1 MKKYLVIG
9 NPIEHSLSPKLHNY
23 WIKENNIAAV
33 YDKKQLN
40 EIDVEGIISEVKNGK
55 IDGINVTV
63 PFKKSVI
70 PFLDK
75 LTPLANETRSVNT
88 IYKENENGIDVV
100 VGDNTDVGGFKQS
113 LEYINYK
120 VKNKKVF
127 ILGAGGVVPSILKAL
142 EKLEAAKVYI
152 SNRTKEKAKDLE
164 SYYKISL
171 GLETL
176 DWGQSPDF
184 DIIINATSL
193 GLKNNDKIE
202 LDYNKHKPKF
212 FGKKKLFYD
221 VIYNPGKTNFLLKGK
236 ELGNETINGKIMFI
250 CQAQL
255 AFKIWH
261 NILPK
266 IDNETIE
273 LLGGQTTSLS
283 SISKF
288 WSVCMIRI
296 AVLGDI
302 GSGKS
307 HVAKL
312 FGFPVFNADAEVAK
326 LYRKSRKCYSKL
338 KKILPNYITSFPVKK
353 IELSKAI
360 MANQQNLKKIIKVV
374 HPEVRNRMNN
384 FIKKNRNKKFI
395 VLDIP
400 LLMENKINKKDD
412 ILIFVDAEKK
422 EIDKILKKKLNF

>member
-1 MKKYLVIG
+1 MKNFLVIG

-23 WIKENNIAAV
+23 WIKENNIDAM
-33 YDKKQLN
+33 YDKKQLSEN
-40 EIDVEGIISEVKNGK
+40 EIKGIITEVKNEK
-55 IDGINVTV
+55 INGINVTV

-70 PFLDK
+70 PFLDE
-75 LTPLANETRSVNT
+75 LTQLAKETQSVNT
-88 IYKENENGIDVV
+88 IFKKDNKI
-100 VGDNTDVGGFKQS
+100 VGDNTDVAGFKQS
-113 LEYINYK
+113 LEYINYN

-142 EKLEAAKVYI
+142 EKLKVSKVYI

-221 VIYNPGKTNFLLKGK
+221 VIYNPDKTNFLLKGE
-236 ELGNETINGKIMFI
+236 ELGNETTNGKMMFI

-255 AFKIWH
+255 SFKIWH

-266 IDNETIE
+266 IDYETIK
-273 LLGGQTTSLS
+273 LLGGQTASLS
-283 SISKF
+283 SF
-288 WSVCMIRI
+288 
-296 AVLGDI
+296 
-302 GSGKS
+302 
-307 HVAKL
+307 
-312 FGFPVFNADAEVAK
+312 
-326 LYRKSRKCYSKL
+326 
-338 KKILPNYITSFPVKK
+338 
-353 IELSKAI
+353 
-360 MANQQNLKKIIKVV
+360 
-374 HPEVRNRMNN
+374 
-384 FIKKNRNKKFI
+384 
-395 VLDIP
+395 
-400 LLMENKINKKDD
+400 
-412 ILIFVDAEKK
+412 
-422 EIDKILKKKLNF
+422 

>member
-23 WIKENNIAAV
+23 WIKENNINAV

-40 EIDVEGIISEVKNGK
+40 ENEIKEIITEVKSNKINGV
-55 IDGINVTV
+55 NVTV

-70 PFLDK
+70 PFLDE
-75 LTPLANETRSVNT
+75 LTQLAKETQSVNT
-88 IYKENENGIDVV
+88 IFKKDNKIF
-100 VGDNTDVGGFKQS
+100 GDNTDVGGFEQS
-113 LEYINYK
+113 LEYINYN

-142 EKLEAAKVYI
+142 EKLGPAKVYI

-164 SYYKISL
+164 SHYKMSL

-176 DWGQSPDF
+176 DWGRSPDF

-193 GLKNNDKIE
+193 GLKNNDEIE
-202 LDYNKHKPKF
+202 LDYNKHKPKLF
-212 FGKKKLFYD
+212 REKKLFYD
-221 VIYNPGKTNFLLKGK
+221 VIYNPEKTNFILKGE
-236 ELGNETINGKIMFI
+236 ELGNETTNGKMMFI

-273 LLGGQTTSLS
+273 LLGGQTTNLS

-288 WSVCMIRI
+288 
-296 AVLGDI
+296 
-302 GSGKS
+302 
-307 HVAKL
+307 
-312 FGFPVFNADAEVAK
+312 
-326 LYRKSRKCYSKL
+326 
-338 KKILPNYITSFPVKK
+338 
-353 IELSKAI
+353 
-360 MANQQNLKKIIKVV
+360 
-374 HPEVRNRMNN
+374 
-384 FIKKNRNKKFI
+384 
-395 VLDIP
+395 
-400 LLMENKINKKDD
+400 
-412 ILIFVDAEKK
+412 
-422 EIDKILKKKLNF
+422 

>member
-1 MKKYLVIG
+1 LEIKLKYYKKMKKYFVIG

-23 WIKENNIAAV
+23 WIKKNNLDAT
-33 YDKKQLN
+33 YDKQQISESDIK
-40 EIDVEGIISEVKNGK
+40 GIIAEVKNGK
-55 IDGINVTV
+55 INGINVTV

-75 LTPLANETRSVNT
+75 LTPLANETHSVNT
-88 IYKENENGIDVV
+88 IYKENENGINIV
-100 VGDNTDVGGFKQS
+100 VGANTDVDGFKQS
-113 LEYINYK
+113 LEYVNYK

-221 VIYNPGKTNFLLKGK
+221 VIYNPGKTNFLLKGE
-236 ELGNETINGKIMFI
+236 ELGNETTNGKMMFI

-266 IDNETIE
+266 IDNETIK
-273 LLGGQTTSLS
+273 LLEGRAPSLTAMGT
-283 SISKF
+283 KF
-288 WSVCMIRI
+288 
-296 AVLGDI
+296 
-302 GSGKS
+302 
-307 HVAKL
+307 
-312 FGFPVFNADAEVAK
+312 
-326 LYRKSRKCYSKL
+326 
-338 KKILPNYITSFPVKK
+338 
-353 IELSKAI
+353 
-360 MANQQNLKKIIKVV
+360 
-374 HPEVRNRMNN
+374 
-384 FIKKNRNKKFI
+384 
-395 VLDIP
+395 
-400 LLMENKINKKDD
+400 
-412 ILIFVDAEKK
+412 
-422 EIDKILKKKLNF
+422 

>member
-9 NPIEHSLSPKLHNY
+9 NPIEHSLSPQLHNY
-23 WIKENNIAAV
+23 WIKKNNINAV

-40 EIDVEGIISEVKNGK
+40 ESDIEEIINEVKNGK

-88 IYKENENGIDVV
+88 IYKEKENGIDTV

-113 LEYINYK
+113 LEYINYN

-142 EKLEAAKVYI
+142 EKLKVSKVYI

-164 SYYKISL
+164 SHYKISL

-193 GLKNNDKIE
+193 GLKNSDKIE
-202 LDYNKHKPKF
+202 LDYNKYKSKF
-212 FGKKKLFYD
+212 FEKKKLFYD
-221 VIYNPGKTNFLLKGK
+221 VIYNPSKTNFLLKGE
-236 ELGNETINGKIMFI
+236 ELGNETTNGKMMFI

-255 AFKIWH
+255 AFMTWH

-288 WSVCMIRI
+288 
-296 AVLGDI
+296 
-302 GSGKS
+302 
-307 HVAKL
+307 
-312 FGFPVFNADAEVAK
+312 
-326 LYRKSRKCYSKL
+326 
-338 KKILPNYITSFPVKK
+338 
-353 IELSKAI
+353 
-360 MANQQNLKKIIKVV
+360 
-374 HPEVRNRMNN
+374 
-384 FIKKNRNKKFI
+384 
-395 VLDIP
+395 
-400 LLMENKINKKDD
+400 
-412 ILIFVDAEKK
+412 
-422 EIDKILKKKLNF
+422 